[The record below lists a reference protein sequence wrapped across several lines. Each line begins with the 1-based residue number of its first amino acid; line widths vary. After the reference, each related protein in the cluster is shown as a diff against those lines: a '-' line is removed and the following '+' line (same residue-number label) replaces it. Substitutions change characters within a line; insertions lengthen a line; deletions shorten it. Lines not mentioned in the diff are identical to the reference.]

1 MRKKG
6 AISQR
11 LIEAALP
18 LGASPG
24 TQAALMA
31 AATGLIHGRQIA
43 GKSIRK
49 GRQIAQRLKMRKI
62 LRAKKLPAK

>member
-1 MRKKG
+1 MNKRSG
-6 AISQR
+6 ISQS

-31 AATGLIHGRQIA
+31 AATGLIHGRRIA
-43 GKSIRK
+43 GKSIQR
-49 GRQIAQRLKMRKI
+49 GRQIAQRIKMRKI
-62 LRAKKLPAK
+62 LRAKKSPAR